1 MLKSIQKII
10 FFQKLVLFLTKF
22 NKAKC
27 EVYAVFILKRL
38 ILQLKIIF
46 MKKVLFILSIL
57 FGLSFAS
64 FAQEEAP
71 IKKEKKVKKFLESE
85 GKDRLFLVLNHDN
98 LFHQETNGFAT
109 QWYSRGM
116 GLYFMWDFQI
126 KKSKFSVAPGIGY
139 NHAAY
144 FHNGI
149 ILEDSTGISFP
160 EIVNLSEDENFSRA
174 KMSLHYIEV
183 PIELRF
189 RHKFKNALSLKIA
202 VGIKGSVKVGAG
214 TKEVKTGPNGYN
226 KHYDVTNYKD
236 FNTWR
241 VGPTFR
247 LGYGFANLIMYY
259 DLLPLF
265 KEGRGPKMTPFSI
278 GFAFTTL

>member
-1 MLKSIQKII
+1 MKKI
-10 FFQKLVLFLTKF
+10 L
-22 NKAKC
+22 
-27 EVYAVFILKRL
+27 L
-38 ILQLKIIF
+38 ILT
-46 MKKVLFILSIL
+46 IL
-57 FGLSFAS
+57 FGITLATFS
-64 FAQEEAP
+64 QETEP
-71 IKKEKKVKKFLESE
+71 IKKESKIKKALESDS
-85 GKDRLFLVLNHDN
+85 KDRLFVVLNHDN

-116 GLYFMWDFQI
+116 GVYFMWDFQI
-126 KKSKFSVAPGIGY
+126 KKSEFSIAPGIGY

-144 FHNGI
+144 FHNGGI
-149 ILEDSTGISFP
+149 QEDSAGISFP
-160 EIVNLSEDENFSRA
+160 TIYNLAEDDDFGRA

-202 VGIKGSVKVGAG
+202 VGIKGSVKVGASS
-214 TKEVKTGPNGYN
+214 KEVKMGPNDYF
-226 KHYDVTNYKD
+226 KQYDVTNYKD

-241 VGPTFR
+241 VGPTLR
-247 LGYGFANLIMYY
+247 MGYGAVNLIMYY

-278 GFAFTTL
+278 GVAFTTL